1 MKTVILFYTST
12 SAIRGAKKLKEL
24 GIPNTLASVPREL
37 SSDCGYCIKLEP
49 ADEDRGE
56 HRAPAHRA
64 PRHRVPRK
72 CAPRQCARPRRC
84 RRGR

>member
-1 MKTVILFYTST
+1 VKTVILFYTST

-49 ADEDRGE
+49 ADEDRAINCLAE
-56 HRAPAHRA
+56 HGIEFSSTASINE
-64 PRHRVPRK
+64 
-72 CAPRQCARPRRC
+72 
-84 RRGR
+84 

>member
-37 SSDCGYCIKLEP
+37 LVRVLRQAADAGYDLSP
-49 ADEDRGE
+49 L
-56 HRAPAHRA
+56 
-64 PRHRVPRK
+64 
-72 CAPRQCARPRRC
+72 RPLLTR
-84 RRGR
+84 